1 MKQPGPRSATRSPA
15 PAPAVD
21 GRRGARPLARDHSPV
36 SSFTRRFAP

>member
-1 MKQPGPRSATRSPA
+1 MKRPGPGSVTRS

-21 GRRGARPLARDHSPV
+21 GRRGARPLTRDHSPV

>member
-1 MKQPGPRSATRSPA
+1 MKQPGPGGALRS

-21 GRRGARPLARDHSPV
+21 GRRCARPLARDHSPV